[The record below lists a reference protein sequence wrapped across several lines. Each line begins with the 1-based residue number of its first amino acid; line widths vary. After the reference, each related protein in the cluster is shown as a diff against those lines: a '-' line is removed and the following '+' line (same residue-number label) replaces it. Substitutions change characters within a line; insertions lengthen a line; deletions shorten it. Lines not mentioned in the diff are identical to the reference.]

1 MKTGEL
7 KTVFCILTFIIA
19 LCWTTDTYSCSKV
32 VLKKSVNLQSQL
44 KKENATYVV
53 KHDFDLKE
61 AQISIPKGSKLL
73 FQGGSLNNG
82 TILGNGTVISAE
94 KVRVFNNITLSGS
107 WSNKKV
113 YSEWLDFVEGKKV
126 DNAMNFKNLMLLCAG
141 DEMTDLYMQKGV
153 FYCSVITGTSNIK
166 VPSNV
171 YWHNSATLCQVTT
184 DSPKYSFVLLHK
196 SNNVTIDGGE
206 FVGDVQTHTG
216 TDGEWGHGI
225 KLAGATNVVLKN
237 IVCREFWGD
246 GIDLIEADYV
256 SSIKAGVGPCDG
268 ITIDNVKC
276 LYNRR
281 QGLSIEAAKNV
292 EVKNSE
298 FAYTGKYKLTEP
310 GCGFDIEP
318 WCRNEEKIYN
328 IRVTNCNVHDN
339 NPLRDFCIESNLVYW
354 GNEPNPEN
362 TPTNMIRVKN
372 SKLGRLHIQGA
383 NTVTI
388 SNCDI
393 DDIMRCTFSHNIDIS
408 ESVIKGTSGMSKAE
422 GLKISRRKR
431 Q

>member
-1 MKTGEL
+1 MKIG
-7 KTVFCILTFIIA
+7 VFNIIMYFTAHILT
-19 LCWTTDTYSCSKV
+19 LCWTTDAYCCNKL
-32 VLKKSVNLQSQL
+32 VLQQTANVQSQL
-44 KKENATYVV
+44 KKEGTTYVV
-53 KHDFDLKE
+53 KYEFDLKGAE
-61 AQISIPKGSKLL
+61 ITVPNDCKLY
-73 FQGGSLNNG
+73 FQGGSFKNG
-82 TILGNGTVISAE
+82 IIKGSRTEIIAE
-94 KVRVFNNITLSGS
+94 KVRILEKVTLYGS

-113 YSEWLDFVEGKKV
+113 YSQWLDFVEGKKV
-126 DNAMNFKNLMLLCAG
+126 DNVSNFRNLMLLCAG
-141 DEMTDLYMQKGV
+141 DDMTHLYMQKGV
-153 FYCSVITGTSNIK
+153 FYCSVITESSNII

-171 YWHNSATLCQVTT
+171 YWHNSATLCQLPT

-225 KLAGATNVVLKN
+225 KVAGATNVVLKN
-237 IVCREFWGD
+237 FVSREFWGD

-268 ITIDNVKC
+268 ITINNVKC

-298 FAYTGKYKLTEP
+298 FAYTGKYKMTEP
-310 GCGFDIEP
+310 GCGLDIEP
-318 WCRNEEKIYN
+318 WCKNEEKIYN

-339 NPLRDFCIESNLVYW
+339 NPQRDFCIESNLVYW
-354 GNEPNPEN
+354 GNVKSPEN
-362 TPTNMIRVKN
+362 TPSNYIIVKN

-383 NTVTI
+383 NTVVI

-393 DDIMRCTFSHNIDIS
+393 DDIMRCTFSHNIDVS
-408 ESVIKGTSGMSKAE
+408 ESVIRGTSGVRKAE
-422 GLKISRRKR
+422 GLKISKRKK
-431 Q
+431 